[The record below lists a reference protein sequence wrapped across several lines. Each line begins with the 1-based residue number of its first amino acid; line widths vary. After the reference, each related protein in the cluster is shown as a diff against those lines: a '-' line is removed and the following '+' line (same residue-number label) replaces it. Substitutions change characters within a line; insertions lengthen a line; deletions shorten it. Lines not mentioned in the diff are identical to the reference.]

1 MDRYEGLK
9 FCFLPFESWIKKQQI
24 CQREKRNNKTENLT
38 SLLEMVLRIN
48 ISTNTRLGWYIISQ
62 HQVVA
67 NHLPQTWKAEQTIVI
82 TCLTFHP
89 RWATDLYADILLVK
103 VQNIYTLAIIS
114 LAKKGVLTHKQVIKN
129 PSHPKGVVSVSN
141 LSYLII
147 CVLQLAQIHPV
158 STFSYSISLHLL
170 LLNWKALY
178 FLSSTDICKI
188 QLSHFT

>member
-1 MDRYEGLK
+1 MNQKTAD
-9 FCFLPFESWIKKQQI
+9 LPKRENKQQNRKPH
-24 CQREKRNNKTENLT
+24 QPTRDGTGNKYEHKH
-38 SLLEMVLRIN
+38 
-48 ISTNTRLGWYIISQ
+48 WYIISQ
-62 HQVVA
+62 HQVVS
-67 NHLPQTWKAEQTIVI
+67 NHLPQTWKAEQTIAI

-89 RWATDLYADILLVK
+89 RCATDLYADILLVK

-178 FLSSTDICKI
+178 YLSSTDICKI